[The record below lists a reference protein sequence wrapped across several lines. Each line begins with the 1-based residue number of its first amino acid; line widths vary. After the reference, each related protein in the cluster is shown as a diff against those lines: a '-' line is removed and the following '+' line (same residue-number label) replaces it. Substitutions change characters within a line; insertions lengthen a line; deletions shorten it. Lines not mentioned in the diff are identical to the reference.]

1 MEKVLSN
8 TLLRIISL
16 GLSYWF
22 YRGHLEQYVHYIAHY
37 GPYFQVFLNLVII
50 ISLGYFV
57 YAFLKL
63 LLTRKIKKQTLLLP
77 TFLEKHRHPR
87 AIPESSFLRSGTI
100 LGQPL
105 CSHHE
110 PINVHPPRAPLF
122 FPNE

>member
-8 TLLRIISL
+8 ILLRIISL

-50 ISLGYFV
+50 ILLGYFV

-63 LLTRKIKKQTLLLP
+63 LLTRKIKKTNTSPTLLHLLSFSLLP

-87 AIPESSFLRSGTI
+87 DIP
-100 LGQPL
+100 
-105 CSHHE
+105 
-110 PINVHPPRAPLF
+110 
-122 FPNE
+122 